1 VPACQSCF
9 LSQTIF
15 LQKCESKSKEY
26 CVLVVS
32 VQFIT
37 LEGCFMKTLLIS
49 RLPVFALAVLLL
61 SAERVCADDLVARS
75 YDIKNV
81 SEVQVGG
88 GGRIEITQGDSET
101 LRVEAAA
108 DVIDRVSVDLSGNKL
123 TLGVKRT
130 SGKGWG
136 VFNFFYNSDDK
147 VRYILQLK
155 TVKYL
160 GLSGATRGTLGDW
173 KGQSM
178 VLKASGASDLKI
190 AKLSVD
196 DLFVDLSGA
205 SHGSA
210 ESIVANKLKFELSGA
225 SNAKITEQSK
235 AKFLEASC
243 SGASSF
249 HGKLLAVQ
257 QADVSA
263 SGASTI
269 ETNTTEFL
277 KATAS
282 GASNVRYLGQPRLE
296 SNSNGASSI
305 NAIK

>member
-1 VPACQSCF
+1 
-9 LSQTIF
+9 
-15 LQKCESKSKEY
+15 
-26 CVLVVS
+26 
-32 VQFIT
+32 
-37 LEGCFMKTLLIS
+37 MKILHIS
-49 RLPVFALAVLLL
+49 HVPVFALMAFLL
-61 SAERVCADDLVARS
+61 STGSACASDLVARS

-81 SEVQVGG
+81 SEVLVGG

-101 LRVEAAA
+101 LRVEATAE
-108 DVIDRVSVDLSGNKL
+108 VIDRVSVDLSGNKL
-123 TLGVKRT
+123 TLGVKHT
-130 SGKGWG
+130 SGKGWRF
-136 VFNFFYNSDDK
+136 FNFFYNSDDK

-155 TVKYL
+155 TLKYL
-160 GLSGATRGTLGDW
+160 GLGGATRGDLGNW

-178 VLKASGASDLKI
+178 VVKAGGASDIKFANL
-190 AKLSVD
+190 AVD

-210 ESIVANKLKFELSGA
+210 ESIIANKLKFDLSGA
-225 SNAKITEQSK
+225 SNAKITEQSR
-235 AKFLEASC
+235 AKLLEASC

-249 HGKLLAVQ
+249 YGKLLVVQ
-257 QADVSA
+257 QADVGA

-269 ETNTTEFL
+269 ETNATEFL

-296 SNSNGASSI
+296 SNSSGASSI